1 MMIKK
6 IFFLILIASLFFRCG
21 ISQKINFTSNSNRQN
36 SIEYKGWW
44 IYGEGTHLFQDSASL
59 KEWNLVFLNEEKKE
73 IITLYLSVT
82 ETEYFPLECAIIGVV
97 DKDSIYVSSFE
108 ITHIEGCKD

>member
-1 MMIKK
+1 
-6 IFFLILIASLFFRCG
+6 
-21 ISQKINFTSNSNRQN
+21 
-36 SIEYKGWW
+36 
-44 IYGEGTHLFQDSASL
+44 
-59 KEWNLVFLNEEKKE
+59 
-73 IITLYLSVT
+73 VT